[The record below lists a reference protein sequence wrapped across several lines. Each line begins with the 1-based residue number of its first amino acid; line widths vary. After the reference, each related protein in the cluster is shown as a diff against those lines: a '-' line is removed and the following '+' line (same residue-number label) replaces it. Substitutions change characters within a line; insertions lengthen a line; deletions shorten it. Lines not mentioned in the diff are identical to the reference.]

1 MAVSGGW
8 LRAVVL
14 RRRVERPETAEDF
27 GMQEEGKRGE
37 TMPPYLTTPGQKVR
51 ALMPGT
57 PEYLYGSYA
66 QDQATTKMWVS
77 EVSLT
82 SDVATLNVQVAR
94 GPIPAMGSLVT
105 VRDTQT
111 EGGEFNVTRAPLT
124 AVSISIVGGQ
134 AVGTISYALSQTNV
148 AATTDGGSAVVDTPE
163 VPEAVAAGSSVP
175 AFLAADRIA
184 AGGALGAIV
193 KFPVLPADAVV
204 DLQWAI
210 HDVDG
215 EYVKGD
221 TVATVANG
229 ELTVGNTQ
237 FAAVAPGF
245 YRFHLSGV
253 TAGSGTIV
261 AKLLA

>member
-1 MAVSGGW
+1 
-8 LRAVVL
+8 
-14 RRRVERPETAEDF
+14 
-27 GMQEEGKRGE
+27 
-37 TMPPYLTTPGQKVR
+37 
-51 ALMPGT
+51 
-57 PEYLYGSYA
+57 
-66 QDQATTKMWVS
+66 
-77 EVSLT
+77 
-82 SDVATLNVQVAR
+82 
-94 GPIPAMGSLVT
+94 
-105 VRDTQT
+105 
-111 EGGEFNVTRAPLT
+111 
-124 AVSISIVGGQ
+124 
-134 AVGTISYALSQTNV
+134 
-148 AATTDGGSAVVDTPE
+148 VVDTPE